1 MSKGYSRPYAVS
13 TGAAGGREPA
23 ATLMQNDPIFGARI
37 LFFLFLHI
45 GKNAPTTETSE
56 TMMAEQPGF
65 AQFYDKA
72 LQDSLDRTGRPDAHF
87 FKKLAGF
94 GGNNGKYYAKLEKK
108 DWLGSVE
115 GARDIEPSAF
125 FHPKIKSHFVRY
137 YGATALNFHYMEVH
151 ARASKAL
158 TASMIE
164 EAEKHIDGVIQ
175 KATREI
181 DQYTAASEEML
192 RQSGSKQTVR
202 YGSGPLLIPAEIVSP
217 YCDAYLGL
225 TVKADN
231 LYGLL
236 EYQRLRR
243 LITNTAC
250 DKEFA
255 RIDRLLKSVSRSAFE
270 LARGLR
276 ARTQAQPDKAQEPGV
291 QSEKRPTPQAVK
303 GGSKPVSAPPANGVE
318 QAPAAADEPVSA
330 VATA

>member
-1 MSKGYSRPYAVS
+1 
-13 TGAAGGREPA
+13 
-23 ATLMQNDPIFGARI
+23 
-37 LFFLFLHI
+37 
-45 GKNAPTTETSE
+45 
-56 TMMAEQPGF
+56 MAEQPGF

-72 LQDSLDRTGRPDAHF
+72 LQEALDRTGRPDAPF
-87 FKKLAGF
+87 FKKLADF
-94 GGNNGKYYAKLEKK
+94 GGNNGKYYVKLEKK
-108 DWLGSVE
+108 DWLASVE

-137 YGATALNFHYMEVH
+137 YGATAFNFHYMEVH

-158 TASMIE
+158 TASAIE
-164 EAEKHIDGVIQ
+164 EAENHIDGVIQ

-181 DQYTAASEEML
+181 DQYTAASEELL
-192 RQSGSKQTVR
+192 RQSGSKQTIR

-231 LYGLL
+231 LYALL

-243 LITNTAC
+243 LITNPVC

-276 ARTQAQPDKAQEPGV
+276 ARTQPQHDKDKEPGL
-291 QSEKRPTPQAVK
+291 QSEKR
-303 GGSKPVSAPPANGVE
+303 SAPPAAQGRIKPTT
-318 QAPAAADEPVSA
+318 APPAIVAQKNPAVTDEAVSA
-330 VATA
+330 VAIE